1 MNERLNFRKTALVFM
16 SLAFLFGAIGERVI
30 DEIYNNG
37 LYFSLPYFIFIIL
50 GIGILRIETVS
61 KKILVQPQLEVFHK
75 TLLSFD
81 SIIALFIL
89 AFFSFLEIFLVIN
102 IIRFSSDYLI
112 KILNPEFKLTLS
124 FSHFLVSLSALS
136 WMLLLYA
143 KLFIDRSR
151 LVWLKGLNILV
162 LIFLLG
168 LTSLL
173 FYKPEYFLEY
183 LNTILIDIN
192 IDNQFFLRPTT
203 IWDLKIWQ
211 NSAGKSFILIGL
223 GYYLFKCWLSQKNTT
238 NSSIKFGLIS
248 LMLLFCV
255 LGSSLVYFYPILLL
269 YATELVYLPGS
280 KLLIVVGAISVSLI
294 LILIGL
300 NALTSAL
307 FEQNKK
313 IDFSLTFEESKYFTK
328 RNVLI
333 TLIFL
338 VGLTSGILFIF
349 VGFKDYFYWIGMIF
363 LLLLVLNFTFQFIAS
378 FSFNKISKKFDD
390 RNKENKLSG
399 IDKFLV
405 RLIIPLFLLP
415 LLLVSLPDYFSNF
428 LGNKQLSKK
437 IESLQDLGRITSN
450 HHSLEPYI
458 VRDYNKIILE
468 VDSNKVALDKIDSLK
483 STQKDSIQLYLEN
496 RNYKMNESYR
506 IKKLEYHHDVVFVK
520 NISKWSLI
528 IVSLVIFFLYRYK
541 SSKKI

>member
-1 MNERLNFRKTALVFM
+1 
-16 SLAFLFGAIGERVI
+16 
-30 DEIYNNG
+30 
-37 LYFSLPYFIFIIL
+37 
-50 GIGILRIETVS
+50 
-61 KKILVQPQLEVFHK
+61 
-75 TLLSFD
+75 
-81 SIIALFIL
+81 
-89 AFFSFLEIFLVIN
+89 
-102 IIRFSSDYLI
+102 
-112 KILNPEFKLTLS
+112 
-124 FSHFLVSLSALS
+124 
-136 WMLLLYA
+136 MLLLYA